1 MRAEGNLMKRLALL
15 TLAVGLLVAAP
26 AGAAKT
32 PTSYVVSL
40 GDSFSA
46 GVQPGPNTSMSF
58 SYPKVSYAQQMISRA
73 SKLLHK
79 PLKLTM
85 LACGGATT
93 QSMPGL
99 VIKPCSPGV
108 GGFKLPYNNTSGRTS
123 QLAYALQFLRQHRG
137 RIAFVVMTLGGN
149 NLLRCVDSATGG
161 FDLNCIT
168 AGYGEI
174 GAQLPPIASRIRR
187 AAGRNV
193 PVMGGGYY
201 DPYLQFYLRGGP
213 DQGISQA
220 SLGLQSA
227 LNAALQKAYKQARW
241 SFVSVD
247 DEFGTNIPFD
257 QTTNLDPYGQI
268 PQAVADVCAMTW
280 MCAPAPQG
288 PNIHPNRAGYAA
300 YASAFLTELRRE
312 VK

>member
-1 MRAEGNLMKRLALL
+1 
-15 TLAVGLLVAAP
+15 
-26 AGAAKT
+26 
-32 PTSYVVSL
+32 
-40 GDSFSA
+40 
-46 GVQPGPNTSMSF
+46 VQPGPNTSTSF
-58 SYPKVSYAQQMISRA
+58 SYPKVSYAQQLISRA
-73 SKLLHK
+73 SKLLDE
-79 PLKLTM
+79 PLKLEM

-99 VIKPCSPGV
+99 DIKPCSPGV
-108 GGFKLPYNNTSGRTS
+108 GGFKLPYKNTSRRNS

-149 NLLRCVDSATGG
+149 NLLKCVDASTGG

-168 AGYGEI
+168 ASYGEI
-174 GAQLPPIASRIRR
+174 GAQLPTLASRIRR

-213 DQGISQA
+213 DQGLAQA
-220 SLGLQSA
+220 SLGLQAA
-227 LNAALQKAYKQARW
+227 LNAAMQKAYKQAHWR
-241 SFVSVD
+241 FVSVD
-247 DEFGTNIPFD
+247 NAFGTNIPFD

-268 PQAVADVCAMTW
+268 PTAVAMVCEMSW

-300 YASAFLTELRRE
+300 YASAFLTQLKKQ